1 MRANYDDHLKITFLS
16 SNPRFEEYFTAV
28 VRSCLGDI
36 AILNRLTFVTLKPG
50 QRMRDALK
58 PHADGSESSYFDYVE
73 YFNGMSLDIA
83 HNQHL
88 SDLKEVCIDCGDRAQ
103 SICLFVMVQSRSLE
117 NTVLSV

>member
-1 MRANYDDHLKITFLS
+1 MRANYDDRLKITFLS
-16 SNPRFEEYFTAV
+16 SDPRFEEYFTAV
-28 VRSCLGDI
+28 VRSCLAGDEEI

-83 HNQHL
+83 HSQHL
-88 SDLKEVCIDCGDRAQ
+88 SDLKEVC
-103 SICLFVMVQSRSLE
+103 MY
-117 NTVLSV
+117 